1 MKERTDSVTV
11 IVDTYGG
18 ANAPQ
23 DALLAAAL
31 LSRSPGARLVLVGDV
46 NELQRRLAD
55 VGYDPMRLRLVEAG
69 EPYPAPGVDHFARSR
84 AAEAALPAALRLLSR
99 GEGDA
104 LVTASDERVVLR
116 LARAHLQPLA
126 PGVPVAAAAVF
137 PTMPRGGNTDPLAL
151 LLDVSG
157 DASPSTETLVGQARL
172 GAVYARVVSGVRQ
185 PNVALLSTG
194 LEASD
199 GPPAVVAAHKALR
212 ALKELHFVGNLRA
225 VDLPR
230 GHADVVVTDGF
241 TGHAVRGLLE
251 GLTDLTVDAARYAW
265 KTKVTWRI
273 GLRLLSQGVGMLRK
287 VSEFK
292 EYGGAP
298 VLGLNGLL
306 LIAAPDSGEAA
317 FANAVRLAAK
327 CARRDLLGQLRQAMA
342 TSEMPDAP

>member
-1 MKERTDSVTV
+1 MNERAEPATI

-18 ANAPQ
+18 SAAPQ
-23 DALLAAAL
+23 AALQAAAR
-31 LSRSPGARLVLVGDV
+31 LSRSGGTRTVLVGDGAD
-46 NELQRRLAD
+46 LHGRLAAI
-55 VGYDPMRLRLVEAG
+55 GYDPMRLRLVDT
-69 EPYPAPGVDHFARSR
+69 GVPCPPPSADHIARDR
-84 AAEAALPAALRLLSR
+84 AAHAALPVALKLLAN

-104 LVTASDERVVLR
+104 LITASHERLVLP
-116 LARAHLQPLA
+116 LARAHLRPLG

-137 PTMPRGGNTDPLAL
+137 PTMPRGSSVDPLAL

-157 DASPSTETLVGQARL
+157 DCISTTEMLIGQARL
-172 GAVYARVVSGVRQ
+172 GSVYARVVSGVRQ
-185 PNVALLSTG
+185 PHVALLSTG
-194 LEASD
+194 LEAGD
-199 GPPAVVAAHKALR
+199 GPPAVVAAHRALR
-212 ALKELHFVGNLRA
+212 ELPDLRFVGNLRA

-251 GLTDLTVDAARYAW
+251 GLTELTVDAARYAW

-298 VLGLNGLL
+298 LLGLDGLV

-317 FANAVRLAAK
+317 FANAIRLAGK
-327 CARRDLLGQLRQAMA
+327 CVRRDLLGQLRETMA
-342 TSEMPDAP
+342 AAEVADAR